1 MGQVALGLVMHNH
14 QPIGNFGWVNEEQYQ
29 KAYEPLVACLER
41 HPGVKLGLHYTGSL
55 LDWLAEAHPDFLERV
70 RALVERGQVEI
81 VGGGF
86 YEPVLAVLPEADRV
100 GQLTALADAV
110 EERFG
115 VRPEG
120 MWLAERVWEP
130 GLPHSLAEA
139 GMRWTVVDD
148 THLFASGFS
157 GEDLHGYH
165 LTEDDGRPVALFASL
180 YELRYTLLW
189 QPLEETMA
197 FLRGMANAAAP
208 GTLPLAVMGDDGEKF
223 GGWPETYRVCYEE
236 GYMDAF
242 FAAIE
247 EAAGWLVPVH
257 LSQYRRDHP
266 ALGRVY
272 LPTASY
278 VEMSEWVLPAP
289 ASAAFGQLRAE
300 MEVARPDL
308 TRWLRGGFWRGFMTK
323 YPEVNRLHKRMLRTH
338 AKVHA
343 ARALPDATGDGGLRD
358 LYRGQNNDVYWH
370 GVFGG
375 IYMNH
380 MRCETTRRLL
390 LAENAADAALHADDH
405 DWCQPELRDF
415 DADGADELLVAGAHQ
430 NLLIDPAEGG
440 AVQAWDVRRA
450 ALNAFDTLAR
460 RPEAYHEK
468 IRAAVRERGGANSAW
483 KAEENVHAVRLQ
495 EPNLDDYL
503 AYDAYD
509 RAGGIEH
516 ILDPL
521 TTADDFRHG
530 RFTERGD
537 FTRGTFTLDPIT
549 PDTAAFPP
557 GAPEGGTEAWHFTL
571 RRDGAITWADG
582 GTSPLTIEKTYTAQT
597 LTAAFAC
604 HYCVTNGGPQA
615 VEFVFASEWNVNL
628 QGGGHNDQCY
638 TWMPDHHVLSPLHD
652 LPEQFMAATD
662 LHMGNTYLDTD
673 LYLILSPAADLWK
686 LPIETVSNS
695 VDGFERVYQGT
706 SLIARWPLRLEP
718 GATWEGSVF
727 WTAGMAQPAQPP
739 L

>member
-1 MGQVALGLVMHNH
+1 MGQVALGLVFHNH

-29 KAYEPLVACLER
+29 KAYAPLVDCLER
-41 HPGVKLGLHYTGSL
+41 HPGVRVGLHYTGSL

-70 RALVERGQVEI
+70 RALVEAGQVEV

-100 GQLTALADAV
+100 GQIVSLADAV

-115 VRPEG
+115 ARPEG

-139 GMRWTVVDD
+139 GMRWTLVDD
-148 THLFASGFS
+148 THLFAAGLAAQ
-157 GEDLHGYH
+157 DLYGYY

-180 YELRYTLLW
+180 YELRYSLLW
-189 QPLEETMA
+189 RPVAETMT
-197 FLRGMANAAAP
+197 FLQGVGDGAAP

-223 GGWPETYRVCYEE
+223 GGWPETYRVAYEE
-236 GYMDAF
+236 GYMDRF
-242 FAAIE
+242 FAAV
-247 EAAGWLVPVH
+247 EAAADWLVPVH
-257 LSQYRRDHP
+257 LSRYRRDHAP
-266 ALGRVY
+266 LGRVY

-278 VEMSEWVLPAP
+278 IEMSEWVLPA
-289 ASAAFGQLRAE
+289 AGAAAFGKLRAE
-300 MEVARPDL
+300 MDANRPDVA
-308 TRWLRGGFWRGFMTK
+308 RWLRGGFWRGFMAK
-323 YPEVNRLHKRMLRTH
+323 YPEINRLHKRMLRTH

-343 ARALPDATGDGGLRD
+343 ARALPETTGDGGLRE

-380 MRCETTRRLL
+380 MRCETTHRLL
-390 LAENAADAALHADDH
+390 LAENAADALLHAGEP
-405 DWCQPELRDF
+405 DWCRPELRDL

-440 AVQAWDVRRA
+440 AIQAWDVRRP

-460 RPEAYHEK
+460 RPEAYHDA
-468 IRAAVRERGGANSAW
+468 IRAAVRDGVGAEEWN
-483 KAEENVHAVRLQ
+483 AEENVHAVRLQ
-495 EPNLDDYL
+495 EANLDDYL
-503 AYDAYD
+503 AYDDYA

-516 ILDPL
+516 ILDAETL
-521 TTADDFRHG
+521 ADDFRSR
-530 RFTERGD
+530 RFAERGD
-537 FTRGTFTLDPIT
+537 FVRGAFALDPFSAN
-549 PDTAAFPP
+549 TAAYPA
-557 GAPEGGTEAWHFTL
+557 GAPEGRTETWHFTL
-571 RRDGAITWADG
+571 RREGAITAPDG
-582 GTSPLTIEKTYTAQT
+582 ITSPLTVEKTYTVQT
-597 LTAAFAC
+597 LAAAFAC
-604 HYCVTNGGPQA
+604 HYRLTNTSEAPA
-615 VEFVFASEWNVNL
+615 AFVFASEWNVNL

-638 TWMPDHHVLSPLHD
+638 TWMPDRNTLTPFHD
-652 LPEQFMAATD
+652 LPEQFAAASE
-662 LHMGNTYLDTD
+662 LHMGNTYRDTD

-727 WTAGMAQPAQPP
+727 WTAGVAQATPPA